1 MNREIIYRGKSSVTN
16 EWVYGSLVRVGNENH
31 IIGFDEV
38 DLDGH
43 HIRYYSDRPVF
54 TKQGTI
60 GQFTG
65 LCDKNEKEAYFG
77 DIVRFTPKVLNLIG
91 SDYIETDYDLL
102 AVIDTD
108 KYNHSV
114 LRILNDKG
122 KFKKGDFY
130 HIEGLLKGEIVGNIF
145 DNKEFLEE

>member
-1 MNREIIYRGKSSVTN
+1 MNREIKFRGKN
-16 EWVYGSLVRVGNENH
+16 KIGWIYGVLSYQNIQNKIVPCIYDGYAYCVVNPNT
-31 IIGFDEV
+31 IYQFIG
-38 DLDGH
+38 L
-43 HIRYYSDRPVF
+43 Y
-54 TKQGTI
+54 
-60 GQFTG
+60 
-65 LCDKNEKEAYFG
+65 DKNRKEAYFG
-77 DIVRFTPKVLNLIG
+77 DIVRFTPKVLNIIG

-108 KYNHSV
+108 EYDHSV

-145 DNKEFLEE
+145 ENKELLEE

>member
-1 MNREIIYRGKSSVTN
+1 MNREIKFRGKSSVTN
-16 EWVYGSLVRVGNENH
+16 EWIYGFPVRVLGENH
-31 IIGFDEV
+31 IIGFEEV

-43 HIRYYSDRPVF
+43 HIRFCSDRPIF
-54 TKQGTI
+54 TMQGTI
-60 GQFTG
+60 CQFIG
-65 LCDKNEKEAYFG
+65 LYDKNSKEAYFG

-108 KYNHSV
+108 EYNHSV

-130 HIEGLLKGEIVGNIF
+130 HIEGLLKCEIVGNIF
-145 DNKEFLEE
+145 DNKELLKE

>member
-1 MNREIIYRGKSSVTN
+1 MSREIKFRGRGDNGWFYGYVQLYQEQYARRLCVCAVSIRNWKDALFYSVD
-16 EWVYGSLVRVGNENH
+16 ENT
-31 IIGFDEV
+31 V
-38 DLDGH
+38 
-43 HIRYYSDRPVF
+43 S
-54 TKQGTI
+54 QS
-60 GQFTG
+60 TG

-77 DIVRFTPKVLNLIG
+77 DIVKFTPKVLNRFG

-108 KYNHSV
+108 EYNHSV

-145 DNKEFLEE
+145 DNKELLEE